1 MKTFAKRDLPFI
13 LFLGLAIVLLLLSS
27 ANVTRSAQRY
37 ESNLYKA
44 EVQASNIGVT
54 LMENGSAVSW
64 RDNTVINSN
73 GQEDNAWNTADGR
86 GKLLNHM
93 ATGEQGVE
101 IGVAYPEQVAVK
113 NSGDI
118 PIYCRLILRRYWM
131 QNGVKLQEKNP
142 DYIRFEFANTDKW
155 VRDYSW
161 SDSSDS
167 SEHPETIVLYYTDTL
182 QPGAVTLPA
191 TSTLTIDEMTA
202 GKVTETRR
210 ETSPGHWLITT
221 VYDYDG
227 LNFVVEAE
235 ADAVQT
241 HNAGDA
247 MISAWGSVPSV
258 MQPYVK

>member
-1 MKTFAKRDLPFI
+1 MKTFVKRDLPFV
-13 LFLGLAIVLLLLSS
+13 LFLGLAVALLLLSS

-37 ESNLYKA
+37 ESDLYKA
-44 EVQASNIGVT
+44 EVEASNIGVT
-54 LMENGSAVSW
+54 LMENGTAISW
-64 RDNTVINSN
+64 RDNALTTAN
-73 GQEDNAWNTADGR
+73 GKEDNTWNIGSGK

-93 ATGEQGVE
+93 ASDDQGVE
-101 IGVAYPEQVAVK
+101 IGVAYPEALAVK
-113 NSGDI
+113 NSGEI
-118 PIYCRLILRRYWM
+118 PEYCRLVIRRYWTK
-131 QNGVKLQEKNP
+131 NGVKLQEKNP
-142 DYIRFEFANTDKW
+142 DYIKFEFANTDKW

-161 SDSSDS
+161 SDSNDT
-167 SEHPETIVLYYTDTL
+167 SEHPETIVLYYTDI
-182 QPGAVTLPA
+182 LPA
-191 TSTLTIDEMTA
+191 GATTPPATKTLTVEQMTA
-202 GKVTETRR
+202 GKVTETRT

-241 HNAGDA
+241 HNAKDA